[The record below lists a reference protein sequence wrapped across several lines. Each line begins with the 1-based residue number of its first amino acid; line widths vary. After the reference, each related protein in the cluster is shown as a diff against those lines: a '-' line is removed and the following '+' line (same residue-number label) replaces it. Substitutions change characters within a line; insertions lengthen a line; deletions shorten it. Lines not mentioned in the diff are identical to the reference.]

1 MEDCFLIRLRL
12 TKFSTMALSKSCE
25 VYSDKDCYKLQVS
38 YRFDR
43 ELEKRLEP
51 DVTDELCDELLSPD
65 TSLW

>member
-1 MEDCFLIRLRL
+1 
-12 TKFSTMALSKSCE
+12 MALSKSCD

-51 DVTDELCDELLSPD
+51 DVTDEFCDELLSPD